1 MRTECKQARFEFH
14 GLFQRKVKARFDGGK
29 ITSDAGVLLLRE
41 VEQRTGLVAG
51 LTACFRDHRDPRLI
65 EHTVE
70 ELLGQRIYGLCLG
83 YEDLNDHDQLRTD
96 PMLAV
101 AVNKADPLGERRRQ
115 ASDRGKALAGRCTLN
130 RLELTGA
137 EVDEQERY
145 KKIAMDPDRIDGW
158 MVDAFVESHESAPEE
173 IVLDLDATDDPI
185 HGQQEGRF
193 FHGYY
198 RHYCYLPLYI
208 FSGEHLLCARLRCSN
223 IDGAAGS
230 AEELERIVGRIRQ
243 SWPEVSIVIRA
254 DSGFC
259 RDELSTEQWEVMPDI
274 EQADSATG
282 TSERRVVGKAE
293 FLEKGANPRFIVTS
307 LSPERLGARALY
319 EDFYCA
325 RGDMENRIKEQQL
338 DLFADRTSAATMRAN
353 QLRLYLSSAAYMLMH
368 ALRRLGLKQTPLARA
383 QCQTIRLKLLKIGAR
398 PTVRHVWISM
408 SEAYPYSEV
417 FAAVVRNLQDFALLR
432 SVPIKRPKNEIVP
445 SGELCLNPF
454 RHPLPSPKNGPS
466 TPPHPTWTGSIAKRK
481 PFCQNH
487 LHFQIGDLC
496 GLGVHSNLIPRR
508 IYYGAVRA
516 QKRYFALKL
525 PVAGGDKTVTF
536 AYVDPGRD
544 STVEIN
550 TWGAAHGPLWDAIRA
565 KGRRVEVIAIGAEL
579 DAVLRADQVLQLW
592 AAAEPGK
599 VIEGL
604 TVKQEISAIREAL
617 HSDDEEFMSQ
627 YGGFNQAAERYKEL
641 LTLPEA
647 ELAKGVSIDG
657 YSTYRAHRFAGPV

>member
-1 MRTECKQARFEFH
+1 MRTECKQVRFEFH
-14 GLFQRKVKARFDGGK
+14 QLSQRKVKARFDGGK

-41 VEQRTGLVAG
+41 VERGTGLIAG
-51 LTACFRDHRDPRLI
+51 LAECFRDHRDARLI

-158 MVDAFVESHESAPEE
+158 MVDAFVEAHDSAPEE

-230 AEELERIVGRIRQ
+230 VEELERIVGRIRQ

-259 RDELSTEQWEVMPDI
+259 RDDLLRWCEDHHVDYVMGLANNDRLKS
-274 EQADSATG
+274 ESAEAMTQAEAEFNATG
-282 TSERRVVGKAE
+282 TPARVFKDFRYRTRHSWTSERRVVGKAE
-293 FLEKGANPRFIVTS
+293 FLEKGANPRFVVTS

-338 DLFADRTSAATMRAN
+338 DLFADRT
-353 QLRLYLSSAAYMLMH
+353 
-368 ALRRLGLKQTPLARA
+368 P
-383 QCQTIRLKLLKIGAR
+383 C
-398 PTVRHVWISM
+398 
-408 SEAYPYSEV
+408 
-417 FAAVVRNLQDFALLR
+417 VV
-432 SVPIKRPKNEIVP
+432 
-445 SGELCLNPF
+445 
-454 RHPLPSPKNGPS
+454 
-466 TPPHPTWTGSIAKRK
+466 
-481 PFCQNH
+481 
-487 LHFQIGDLC
+487 
-496 GLGVHSNLIPRR
+496 
-508 IYYGAVRA
+508 
-516 QKRYFALKL
+516 
-525 PVAGGDKTVTF
+525 
-536 AYVDPGRD
+536 
-544 STVEIN
+544 
-550 TWGAAHGPLWDAIRA
+550 
-565 KGRRVEVIAIGAEL
+565 
-579 DAVLRADQVLQLW
+579 
-592 AAAEPGK
+592 
-599 VIEGL
+599 
-604 TVKQEISAIREAL
+604 
-617 HSDDEEFMSQ
+617 SD
-627 YGGFNQAAERYKEL
+627 
-641 LTLPEA
+641 
-647 ELAKGVSIDG
+647 
-657 YSTYRAHRFAGPV
+657 